1 MQKRICVPRENLR
14 AILFILVIVLAVTIF
29 AIYFDGYYFVNPAF
43 FNNLVSN
50 HIDGANTSK
59 ALKVNMMQYYNIYL
73 KKSSGVFEGPECDDA
88 PCARVLRRHQP
99 QPAAAPLPLLVRR

>member
-1 MQKRICVPRENLR
+1 MPSLIMHKRICVSRENLG

-73 KKSSGVFEGPECDDA
+73 KKIFRGF
-88 PCARVLRRHQP
+88 
-99 QPAAAPLPLLVRR
+99 